1 MQNFLMKHFLIMLAV
16 TLLGSAAAIVVPFWG
31 VMLYYGFATLR
42 PQYLWEW
49 SLSQAPQLRWS
60 QAAGLVAVVATQVNL
75 PTVLRNFRGNKVIAL
90 LMVYAVLLLLSMLTA
105 FNTKT
110 ASYWAQEY
118 GKVFLM
124 ALVATLVIQRFWQV
138 RAMGVMIALCLGYI
152 AYEVNFLYFAEGG
165 RLDIFHHGYG
175 GLDNNGAGA
184 LLVLGLP
191 FAYFLAT
198 SPVGKWPGA
207 RRLFGVFLGLA
218 IIHAVMMTYSRGAML
233 TGAIGLIWLMLHHRP
248 RFQAAILT
256 ITLCSMLML
265 MAGVEIRDRFVST
278 SNYETDPSALSR
290 FDSWSAAADIALAHP
305 ILGTGVRNSN
315 AYSQNYGA
323 DLAGRTIHNQ
333 YLQIA
338 ADSGIPAAAIY
349 ICMLGIGIFGLG
361 RARRRCHTAQLDFE
375 TGPEPT
381 GPHTRK
387 DLIARARDA
396 RSLCLSLQTALI
408 MFCFSSIFLSVELVE
423 VPWLLIV
430 LAGILPA
437 AVDRRLEGL
446 LVDNAGGDEDDNES
460 PAPTRRFGP
469 PPPMQLPE
477 RAAA

>member
-16 TLLGSAAAIVVPFWG
+16 TLLGSAAAIAVPFWG

-60 QAAGLVAVVATQVNL
+60 LTAGMVAVVATLVNL
-75 PTVLRNFRGNKVIAL
+75 PSILRTFRGNKVLVL
-90 LMVYAVLLLLSMLTA
+90 LMVYTVLMLLSLLTA
-105 FNTKT
+105 FNPKV

-138 RAMGVMIALCLGYI
+138 RAMGIMIALCLGYI
-152 AYEVNFLYFAEGG
+152 AYEVNYLYFVEGG

-184 LLVLGLP
+184 LLVLGIP

-198 SPVGKWPGA
+198 SPVGAWSTA
-207 RRLFGVFLGLA
+207 RRIFGGLLGLA
-218 IIHAVMMTYSRGAML
+218 ILHAVMMTYSRGAML
-233 TGAIGLIWLMLHHRP
+233 TAAVGLVWLLVHHRP
-248 RFQAAILT
+248 RFHAAGMSVVLAGAV
-256 ITLCSMLML
+256 LF
-265 MAGVEIRDRFVST
+265 MAGDEIRDRFLST
-278 SNYETDPSALSR
+278 ADYENDESALSR
-290 FDSWSAAADIALAHP
+290 FDSWEAAADIALAHP
-305 ILGTGVRNSN
+305 ILGKGVRNSN

-338 ADSGIPAAAIY
+338 ADSGIPAAGVY
-349 ICMLGIGIFGLG
+349 ITMILIGIVGLS
-361 RARRRCHTAQLDFE
+361 RARRRCFQAEQAFE
-375 TGPEPT
+375 NGPEPT
-381 GPHTRK
+381 GPHDR
-387 DLIARARDA
+387 DELVARARDA
-396 RSLCLSLQTALI
+396 GMLCLGLQTSLM
-408 MFCFSSIFLSVELVE
+408 MFSFSGLFLSVELVE

-446 LVDNAGGDEDDNES
+446 GLNDDDEDEDRFE
-460 PAPTRRFGP
+460 PTPPRKFGP
-469 PPPMQLPE
+469 PSQLPE